1 MPDRLQTLRPVRP
14 PGHTGQTGLFR
25 LLPILVINIC
35 PMFFGKTCV
44 PKNTPLDQNCLK
56 TMINNTSAIFCAKG
70 DKNYRP
76 CLTFLQVNEIICFG
90 LQTFFMAIGFVGWT
104 STCCS
109 IFSWLR
115 KRCNL
120 LFWVWDKPEGHH
132 LGCKYFESFFTF
144 FSPSLLQLRSF

>member
-1 MPDRLQTLRPVRP
+1 MPS
-14 PGHTGQTGLFR
+14 LF
-25 LLPILVINIC
+25 
-35 PMFFGKTCV
+35 FDKACV
-44 PKNTPLDQNCLK
+44 PKNTLLDQNCLRA
-56 TMINNTSAIFCAKG
+56 MIINASAIFCAKG

-76 CLTFLQVNEIICFG
+76 CLAFLQVDEIICFG
-90 LQTFFMAIGFVGWT
+90 LQTFFMAIDFVGWA

-132 LGCKYFESFFTF
+132 LGSRSFESFFTF
-144 FSPSLLQLRSF
+144 FSPSLLQLRSFLTRLLLIGLCGMQFGYIEGYWI